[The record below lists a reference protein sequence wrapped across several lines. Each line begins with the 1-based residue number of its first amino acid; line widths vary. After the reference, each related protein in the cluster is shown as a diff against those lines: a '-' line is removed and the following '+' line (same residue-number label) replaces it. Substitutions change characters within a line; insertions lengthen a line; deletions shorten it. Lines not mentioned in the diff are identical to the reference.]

1 MRSVRADVRIV
12 DRAQTM
18 LRDAIALFDRIG
30 LPRRARICNAML
42 AEANTS

>member
-1 MRSVRADVRIV
+1 MRRVRPDLRIV

-18 LRDAIALFDRIG
+18 LRDAIALFERIG

-42 AEANTS
+42 TEANTS

>member
-1 MRSVRADVRIV
+1 MRIV
-12 DRAQTM
+12 AFVTARAVIDRILAHG
-18 LRDAIALFDRIG
+18 AIALFERIG